1 MSSLGERL
9 RNLREK
15 RNLKQNEVA
24 NKLGISSVN
33 LSRYE
38 KDKRTPSRK
47 IIYKLAKFY
56 EVSPSYLLFGSDE
69 GYLNFLK
76 DVTKEEAQLLEEYLR
91 KIRGEK
97 EQND

>member
-9 RNLREK
+9 KILREK

-38 KDKRTPSRK
+38 KDNRMPSREM
-47 IIYKLAKFY
+47 IYKLADYY
-56 EVSPSYLLFGSDE
+56 EVSPSYLLFGSEED
-69 GYLNFLK
+69 YLSFLK
-76 DVTKEEAQLLEEYLR
+76 DVTKEEAQLLEDYLR
-91 KIRGEK
+91 EIRGENGSK
-97 EQND
+97 N